1 MRLAALSLLAIL
13 LAACAAEEPAAL
25 DPPVADDLIAEAPAD
40 EEAGAND
47 EAESIPIPEQCDA
60 EDYRPLIGTPAA
72 AATFPQNEFFRA
84 YGETDIITQEYLPR
98 RTNVV
103 YGSDGIIKD
112 VFCG

>member
-1 MRLAALSLLAIL
+1 MRLAALSPLALL
-13 LAACAAEEPAAL
+13 LAACAAEEPAAV
-25 DPPVADDLIAEAPAD
+25 DPPVPDDLMAEAPDVAD
-40 EEAGAND
+40 DAPEGV
-47 EAESIPIPEQCDA
+47 PIPEQCDA

-72 AATFPQNEFFRA
+72 AATLPQNEFFRA

-103 YGSDGIIKD
+103 YGADGIIKD